1 MKKRIALISAVALL
15 LAVVLSACGGNQ
27 TPSEEGQEG
36 MDHSEMNHT
45 SGELPE
51 GLKEAQT
58 PKFPVGSQAVILDD
72 HMPGMKGATA
82 TIVGAY
88 ETTVYAVSYVP
99 TTGGE
104 KVTNHKWVIH
114 EEIENAGEQ
123 PFAKGDEVTLMADHM
138 EGMSGATATID
149 SAEQTTVYVV
159 DYTPTT
165 GGDPVK
171 NHMWVVESEL
181 SAKN

>member
-1 MKKRIALISAVALL
+1 MIKRIALLIAAALL
-15 LAVVLSACGGNQ
+15 LSVVLSSCGGDQVPANN
-27 TPSEEGQEG
+27 GHEG
-36 MDHSEMNHT
+36 MDPSEMNHS

-51 GLKEAQT
+51 GLKEADN
-58 PKFPVGSQAVILDD
+58 PKFPVGSGAVILDD
-72 HMPGMKGATA
+72 HMPGMKGANA

-88 ETTVYAVSYVP
+88 DTIVYSVSYVP

-104 KVTNHKWVIH
+104 KVTNHKWIIH
-114 EEIENAGEQ
+114 EEIDKAGEK
-123 PFAKGDEVTLMADHM
+123 PFAKGDEVTLAANHM
-138 EGMSGATATID
+138 EGMLGAKATID
-149 SAEQTTVYVV
+149 SAEQMTVYVV

-181 SAKN
+181 SAK